1 MMELQPY
8 VYYDEVIHQYFGG
21 EVFEK
26 DLLNE
31 SPKRKKKRQM
41 IVDRTIKDLII
52 LGKEEAMTSS
62 KALVSIENHVKNEKL
77 INFKQKKDQ
86 MVLMEFCK

>member
-1 MMELQPY
+1 
-8 VYYDEVIHQYFGG
+8 
-21 EVFEK
+21 
-26 DLLNE
+26 
-31 SPKRKKKRQM
+31 M

-77 INFKQKKDQ
+77 INFKQKKD
-86 MVLMEFCK
+86 